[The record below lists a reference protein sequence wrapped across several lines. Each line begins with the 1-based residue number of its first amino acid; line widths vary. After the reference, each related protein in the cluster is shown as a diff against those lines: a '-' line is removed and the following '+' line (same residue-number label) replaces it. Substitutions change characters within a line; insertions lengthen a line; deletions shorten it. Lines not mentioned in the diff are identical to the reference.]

1 MVKNPSFFF
10 SSFLKSFIIL
20 IENRGEFMYN
30 MYVILFII
38 LWVSLITGCIIQW
51 YEHKQKEKEKDNKG
65 NV

>member
-1 MVKNPSFFF
+1 
-10 SSFLKSFIIL
+10 
-20 IENRGEFMYN
+20 MYT